1 MKKILITGGAGFVG
15 TLLARKLLSL
25 GYFVRILDVKKSS
38 IEDPNLDSCLVELVS
53 DIVDEE
59 IVSDIYAVV
68 NLAGATIFG
77 RFTEKYKDTIYKSR
91 IESTKNIL
99 NAFSIYRKSLP
110 VFVSASAI
118 GYYGD
123 TKGLRATE
131 DFEAG
136 SDFLSNVCVAWEREA
151 SRAKDIGARL
161 VILRTAHVIGQGGLF
176 AVLSSLFK
184 RNIGGFF
191 AKGLQHMPWVG
202 ADDLVDMYVFAIE
215 NEKMNGVYNT
225 AVENPTQK
233 ELMEKIRR
241 SVGSLF
247 NWPIP
252 VFMARLLYLDFADS
266 LVVDILI
273 DSSKIKNEGFI
284 FKQNDL
290 LDVCKKSLT
299 K

>member
-15 TLLARKLLSL
+15 TLLAQKLLSL

-38 IEDPNLDSCLVELVS
+38 IEDENLDSRVVELVS

-68 NLAGATIFG
+68 NLAGVSIFG

-91 IESTKNIL
+91 VESTKNIL

-118 GYYGD
+118 GYYGN
-123 TKGLRATE
+123 TKGLHATE

-136 SDFLSNVCVAWEREA
+136 NDFLANVCVAWEREA
-151 SRAKDIGARL
+151 SRAKDLGLRL
-161 VILRTAHVIGQGGLF
+161 VILRTAHVIGRGGLF

-191 AKGLQHMPWVG
+191 GKGSQHMPWVG

-215 NEKMNGVYNT
+215 NEKMNGAYNT

-252 VFMARLLYLDFADS
+252 VFMARLLYLGFADS
-266 LVVDILI
+266 LVVDVLV
-273 DSSKIKNEGFI
+273 DSSKIRNEGFI